1 MFKLPSIVKEYSAVY
16 SGDPSLVQAPTR
28 PEGKAATDET
38 IEQFEKALKEHE
50 HRLNVARETGDYSA
64 LLIEG
69 AGEPTLFQMRQLT
82 ADAFAYLIGQVY
94 PREGN
99 IATNALAFRFAL
111 RSVSNLGEAKVKI
124 VEHDKLG
131 PIASLSFFDKAG
143 MPAELAMSIATE
155 LGDLVLDKARLRPS

>member
-16 SGDPSLVQAPTR
+16 SGDPSLVQLADNASDKER
-28 PEGKAATDET
+28 KEYAHK
-38 IEQFEKALKEHE
+38 LK
-50 HRLNVARETGDYSA
+50 VARETGDYSA

-69 AGEPTLFQMRQLT
+69 ASEPTLFQMRQLT

-94 PREGN
+94 PREGV
-99 IATNALAFRFAL
+99 IATNALAFQFAL
-111 RSVSNLGEAKVKI
+111 RSVENLGDAKVNL
-124 VEHDKLG
+124 VDHDKLG
-131 PIASLSFFDKAG
+131 QIASLSFFDRVG